1 MEIIKLK
8 TLFFV
13 EYTRIPHYRSC
24 FDLLASAGTEWLG
37 VWWLVAGAAPLPL
50 LNAPKPTLRVNMKI
64 HFLSTASSSS
74 SSSTS
79 SSPSHSLLYL
89 LFAVPV
95 SRSTTTIEG
104 EALGWHRKALH
115 HEIFS
120 SQQCTRLHYCFNL
133 FTKLAVV
140 NVAIEWS
147 LFSSFI
153 GMQCTHIYST
163 CARTAAPAY
172 HLDLDTHCKPG
183 TFEEV
188 KGEVWLLMINRHQ
201 CCVCVLNAKSELI
214 EMRSSIGS
222 IRRS

>member
-24 FDLLASAGTEWLG
+24 FGLLASAGTEWLG

-163 CARTAAPAY
+163 CSPTYSSPRVPFGFGHTLQAR
-172 HLDLDTHCKPG
+172 HIWRG
-183 TFEEV
+183 Q
-188 KGEVWLLMINRHQ
+188 R
-201 CCVCVLNAKSELI
+201 
-214 EMRSSIGS
+214 GS
-222 IRRS
+222 LVVD